1 VSEGWPVARSGLRS
15 RRRFYGEP
23 MDGYPVTRLLEIP
36 IGDASPEIV
45 NMIVEVPRDSANKY
59 EYDPESGM
67 FRLDR
72 VLYSPLHYPG
82 DYGFVPSTLAED
94 GDPLDILVLMGQ
106 PSFPGCLL
114 RARPLGYLEMTDE
127 KGPDQKVLAV
137 PLNDPRY
144 DGYRTLGDVHPHR
157 LREIEHFFAIYKEL
171 EEKEVTVD
179 GWRDAPDAQAL
190 VRATERRF
198 AAAA

>member
-1 VSEGWPVARSGLRS
+1 MNDLLHIPVG
-15 RRRFYGEP
+15 
-23 MDGYPVTRLLEIP
+23 DG
-36 IGDASPEIV
+36 APEIV
-45 NMIVEVPRDSANKY
+45 TMIVEVPKDSANKY
-59 EYDPESGM
+59 EYDPTTGT

-114 RARPLGYLEMTDE
+114 EARALGFLEMTDE

-137 PLNDPRY
+137 PLHDPRY
-144 DGYRTLGDVHPHR
+144 DGYRSLADVHPHR
-157 LREIEHFFAIYKEL
+157 LREIEHFFAIYKDL
-171 EEKEVTVD
+171 EGKPVTVD
-179 GWRDAPDAQAL
+179 GWRDAPEAVSL
-190 VRATERRF
+190 VRATMERF
-198 AAAA
+198 ADTMSATDVLR